1 AIETVNETLAHLI
14 EEAVGQTL
22 EARVIAALA
31 LVEGTYGLAVVSA
44 TEPGK
49 IVVARQG
56 SPVLLGIGDDELFV
70 ASDASAVLEH
80 TRSVVY
86 LDDGDIAVLTPAG
99 YAVLD
104 RESHVQLRA
113 VDDVAWDVA
122 QLELGGHAHF
132 MLKEILEQ
140 PETIRA
146 TLRGR
151 LLPEQGSAAG
161 GTGGGIAGG
170 GDRQRGGEYHRA
182 RVRGRDLPA
191 RGPRGRRGVDQGV
204 HVADR
209 GAGAV
214 GVVSRAGAGADGG
227 ARPGAGVPPDPA

>member
-1 AIETVNETLAHLI
+1 
-14 EEAVGQTL
+14 
-22 EARVIAALA
+22 RVSAALG
-31 LVEGTYGLAVVSA
+31 LVEGTYGLAVMWA
-44 TEPGK
+44 AEPGK

-140 PETIRA
+140 
-146 TLRGR
+146 
-151 LLPEQGSAAG
+151 
-161 GTGGGIAGG
+161 
-170 GDRQRGGEYHRA
+170 DRKSTELQSRSISY
-182 RVRGRDLPA
+182 
-191 RGPRGRRGVDQGV
+191 
-204 HVADR
+204 
-209 GAGAV
+209 AV
-214 GVVSRAGAGADGG
+214 FCLKK
-227 ARPGAGVPPDPA
+227 